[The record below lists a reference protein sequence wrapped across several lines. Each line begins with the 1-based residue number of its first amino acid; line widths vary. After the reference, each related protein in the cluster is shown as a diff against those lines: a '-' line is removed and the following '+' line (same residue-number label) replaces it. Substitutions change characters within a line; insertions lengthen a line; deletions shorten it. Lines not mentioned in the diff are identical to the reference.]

1 MKQVVTIFHKARR
14 LFAVLLLMQCHV
26 SLGAT
31 EVWKS
36 PQVMFKS
43 TSKLSIQRVEFGQ
56 DATHVTFEY
65 CATPFSWLRLG
76 SRVVAIDNHGKHHPA
91 ISTNGIELDSTLWL
105 SESGKAAFSISF
117 APIPEGCECFDILS
131 SSNNEGI
138 RIYGIQKKKAK
149 RMKSSRGTV
158 FSGNYGE
165 INVSIPDTVVIRGH
179 FLKDGTGNNLPQE
192 ISFSSLKDA
201 MTDLS
206 TIHVSETGDFMFS
219 FVSSHPVWG
228 NMFCDNQIIQFFGWP
243 GDTLDIT
250 VSQWKRW
257 NETIVYQSK
266 NGKPSFENLM
276 LHGDYMEGASSLDH
290 LNWPDFQRASKD
302 LLTNGLSLA
311 EYIVRQ
317 YGLSEDEAHLLQN
330 QMKLQYIYRVL
341 FYISNVNAEHYIHPH
356 LPRMITKNDFIF
368 IQAVNWQDSSLL
380 CTRGWGP
387 HFCSMIL
394 QVLLHDVES
403 SNNWE
408 KDYIKHIAPYM
419 PDMHELIY
427 KELEKAYEEITSY

>member
-149 RMKSSRGTV
+149 RMKSSRETV

-250 VSQWKRW
+250 INQWKRW
-257 NETIVYQSK
+257 NESIIYQSK
-266 NGKPSFENLM
+266 NGKPCFENLM
-276 LHGDYMEGASSLDH
+276 IHGDYMEGASSLDR

-317 YGLSEDEAHLLQN
+317 YGLSEDEAHLLKN

-341 FYISNVNAEHYIHPH
+341 FYISNVNAEHYSHPQ
-356 LPRMITKNDFIF
+356 LPRMITKDAFQFLQVI
-368 IQAVNWQDSSLL
+368 NWEDSSIV
-380 CTRGWGP
+380 CTRGWNP
-387 HFCSMIL
+387 YFCRMIL
-394 QVLLHDVES
+394 QVLLHDVEY
-403 SNNWE
+403 SNSWE
-408 KDYIKHIAPYM
+408 KDCAKHIAPYM

-427 KELEKAYEEITSY
+427 HELEKAYEDITTF

>member
-76 SRVVAIDNHGKHHPA
+76 SRVVAIDNQGKHHPA

-138 RIYGIQKKKAK
+138 RIYGIQKRQAK
-149 RMKSSRGTV
+149 RMKSSRETV

-266 NGKPSFENLM
+266 NGKPCFENLM
-276 LHGDYMEGASSLDH
+276 LHGDYMEGTSSLDH

-311 EYIVRQ
+311 EYIVKQ

-356 LPRMITKNDFIF
+356 LPRMITKDDFIF

-394 QVLLHDVES
+394 QVLLHDVEY

>member
-1 MKQVVTIFHKARR
+1 MKKILA
-14 LFAVLLLMQCHV
+14 LVLLLMICQL
-26 SLGAT
+26 SLEASD
-31 EVWKS
+31 VWNS
-36 PQVMFKS
+36 PHVMFKS
-43 TSKLSIQRVEFGQ
+43 TSKLSIQRVEFGK

-65 CATPFSWLRLG
+65 CATPFSWFRLG
-76 SRVVAIDNHGKHHPA
+76 SRVVAVDNQGKRHPA
-91 ISTNGIELDSTLWL
+91 TSTSGIELDSTLWL
-105 SESGKAAFSISF
+105 SESGKAVFSISF
-117 APIPEGCECFDILS
+117 TPLPEGCKCFDILS
-131 SSNNEGI
+131 SSNNGGI
-138 RIYGIQKKKAK
+138 RIYGIQKRQAK
-149 RMKSSRGTV
+149 RMKSSRETV

-165 INVSIPDTVVIRGH
+165 INVSLSDTVVIRGH

-250 VSQWKRW
+250 INQWKRW
-257 NETIVYQSK
+257 NESIIYQSK
-266 NGKPSFENLM
+266 NGKPCFENLM
-276 LHGDYMEGASSLDH
+276 LHGDYMEGASSLDR
-290 LNWPDFQRASKD
+290 LNWTDFQRASKD

-317 YGLSEDEAHLLQN
+317 YGLSEDEAHLLKN

-341 FYISNVNAEHYIHPH
+341 FYISNVNAEHYSHPQ
-356 LPRMITKNDFIF
+356 LPRMITKDAFQFLQVI
-368 IQAVNWQDSSLL
+368 NWEDSSIV
-380 CTRGWGP
+380 CTRGWNP
-387 HFCSMIL
+387 YFCRMIL
-394 QVLLHDVES
+394 QVLLHDVEY
-403 SNNWE
+403 SNSWE
-408 KDYIKHIAPYM
+408 KDCTKHIAPYM

-427 KELEKAYEEITSY
+427 HELEKAYEEITTF

>member
-76 SRVVAIDNHGKHHPA
+76 SRVVAIDNQGKHHPA

-105 SESGKAAFSISF
+105 SESGKATFSISF
-117 APIPEGCECFDILS
+117 APMPEGCECFDILS

-138 RIYGIQKKKAK
+138 RIYGIQKRKAK
-149 RMKSSRGTV
+149 RMKSSRETV

-201 MTDLS
+201 MTGQS

-228 NMFCDNQIIQFFGWP
+228 NIFCDNQIIQFFGWP

-266 NGKPSFENLM
+266 KGKPCFENLM
-276 LHGDYMEGASSLDH
+276 LHGDYMEGTSSLDH
-290 LNWPDFQRASKD
+290 LNWPDFQRVSKD

-341 FYISNVNAEHYIHPH
+341 FYISNVNSEHYIHPH
-356 LPRMITKNDFIF
+356 LPSMITKDDFIF
-368 IQAVNWQDSSLL
+368 LQAVNWQDSSLL

-387 HFCSMIL
+387 HFYSMIL